1 MKKNMST
8 NAIIGW
14 LEGWVSKTHCVQNN
28 DNAVSNVFQ
37 YQKIKSNTSG
47 GSKKF

>member
-1 MKKNMST
+1 MKKNMSN
-8 NAIIGW
+8 NAIIGR